1 MREAE
6 HLRAQAARCRRIAQ
20 RTDDEDPRLAEDL
33 QLLAKD
39 YEQRAA
45 LAAARHGED

>member
-6 HLRAQAARCRRIAQ
+6 HLRAQAARCRRIAAD
-20 RTDDEDPRLAEDL
+20 TDEDPSMARDLETLAR
-33 QLLAKD
+33 D

-45 LAAARHGED
+45 LAAIRDKPEH

>member
-20 RTDDEDPRLAEDL
+20 RTDEDPGLAEDL
-33 QLLAKD
+33 QLLARD
-39 YEQRAA
+39 YEERAA
-45 LAAARHGED
+45 LAAQRYRED